1 MKGAHGRRRRR
12 VPFQTA
18 LDQADEATT
27 RLLDVGAALGTA
39 TTVDDVL
46 DIVAGEMF
54 TASNADGM
62 LVSLVRGK
70 RLELVRSRV
79 LPPALIRS
87 LQDLG
92 RDESSPQGHVAAQL
106 RPLFLSSPTTYLS
119 RSPWASRTAVGDER
133 LGHPV
138 VASGRGLGAFAV
150 QLERRATVHRLAAG
164 VARTLGGLCA
174 QALERAR
181 LFQAQQ
187 AIATALQQAL
197 LPQQLPAA
205 AGLGSAARYVAGGP
219 SLQVGGDWYDVLP
232 RPGRPT
238 AIVIGDVAG
247 HDIHAAAV
255 MGGIRHAI
263 RAYAMEGHGPAQ
275 VMELANQLLAADDE
289 EPVTCCY
296 LELDSDGGTATVVCA
311 GHPAPLLLSRQG
323 PPRQLPLRCSLPLG
337 VDPAETF
344 LESTVVLAPDDVLLL
359 FTDGLIERG
368 KRPLAEVLAAAGAVP
383 SGNLETLLDA
393 VLACLADGTA
403 TEDDVA
409 VLAVAYRP
417 VGGPRTP
424 GRVRRRLD
432 DEAQSAW
439 QARRFVADVL
449 GAWRLPDIADAALL
463 AVSELVTNAI
473 AHTVGQLE
481 LGLVREHDHLLI
493 EVADSS
499 DRLPA
504 FGRAADD
511 ATSGRGMFIVDAVAA
526 EWGVSPTST
535 GKTVWARLP
544 LAQTCE
550 VLLEQAEQDAA
561 RRPDMTITAP
571 APGASSRR
579 QHR

>member
-1 MKGAHGRRRRR
+1 MDEAPTAG
-12 VPFQTA
+12 PFQTA

-39 TTVDDVL
+39 KTVDDVL

-70 RLELVRSRV
+70 RLELVRSRGY
-79 LPPALIRS
+79 PPALIRS

-106 RPLFLSSPTTYLS
+106 RPLFLSSPTAYLS
-119 RSPWASRTAVGDER
+119 AFPHLGRLVRLSEMNAWAI
-133 LGHPV
+133 LPL
-138 VASGRGLGAFAV
+138 VASGRGLGAW
-150 QLERRATVHRLAAG
+150 QLSWNAERRFTDSQQALLV
-164 VARTLGGLCA
+164 TLGGLCA

-571 APGASSRR
+571 APGASGRR